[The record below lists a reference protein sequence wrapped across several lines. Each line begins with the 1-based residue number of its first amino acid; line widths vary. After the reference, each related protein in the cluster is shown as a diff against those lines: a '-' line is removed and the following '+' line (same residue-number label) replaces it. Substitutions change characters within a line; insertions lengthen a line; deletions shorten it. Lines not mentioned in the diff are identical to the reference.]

1 MTKRLAQQRR
11 CRYGMT
17 LVEMLVA
24 MTLTLMLMG
33 AVAQIFGMF
42 GKGLNGSRSVTE
54 LYERMRATG
63 HRLRQDLNGVTV
75 DTTVVPPVLAS
86 RNNGYFEYIE
96 GPETDRITFF
106 GGAPFNK
113 ANGAVS
119 GGTWT
124 GSPEPYLSQVGSDDR
139 LVGDIDDVLLFTTRS
154 GGEPFSGRVDSRNG
168 NLEGGSIRSPYAEVA
183 WFCRPTP
190 NTLNPR
196 TYTLYR
202 RQRLVMA
209 HPGAEPFVNTTAGGP
224 ATNTYGGP
232 PNTLPFTNWTDIYAK
247 TDVSCRRQG
256 AVVVPNC
263 LGDLTRRENRFLH
276 AQLFPFVFPHPLYA
290 YDPANHTFENTPARF
305 GEDVI
310 LTNVLAF
317 DVRIWDP
324 DAVIQGVPGMIA
336 TGGAAG
342 GSRLAVEP
350 GDNGYIAP
358 GDSAFPATGTPGYGS
373 TGVYVDLAWN
383 NAPGVAAVGVP
394 FPPAGTTPFQGL
406 GSRVSSAP
414 RNDTLP
420 YPTYDTWTDFYE
432 SNGVDDNANGI
443 IDDGTNGLDDNN
455 NGVIDE
461 AIEQETSPPYPAA
474 LQHSSGSSSGTGGIQ
489 VRIRCYEPASQQVR
503 QITILQ
509 QL

>member
-1 MTKRLAQQRR
+1 
-11 CRYGMT
+11 MT

-42 GKGLNGSRSVTE
+42 GRGLNGSRSVTE

-63 HRLRQDLNGVTV
+63 HRLREDLNGVTV
-75 DTTVVPPVLAS
+75 DTSSVPPVGAA

-96 GPETDRITFF
+96 GPETDRITYF
-106 GGAPFNK
+106 GGSAFNK
-113 ANGAVS
+113 ANGVVNS
-119 GGTWT
+119 VTGQWE
-124 GSPEPYLSQVGSDDR
+124 GSPEPYLTQVGSDDR

-154 GGEPFSGRVDSRNG
+154 SGELFSGRVDTRNG
-168 NLEGGSIRSPYAEVA
+168 NLEGGSIRSPYAEVI

-190 NTLNPR
+190 NTFNPR
-196 TYTLYR
+196 TYTLHR

-209 HPGAEPFVNTTAGGP
+209 HPGAEPFVNTMGAGP
-224 ATNTYGGP
+224 ATNTSGGA
-232 PNTLPFTNWTDIYAK
+232 PNTLPFTNWTDIYAS

-256 AVVVPNC
+256 SIVMPNC

-276 AQLFPFVFPHPLYA
+276 GNAFPFVFPHPLYA
-290 YDPANHTFENTPARF
+290 FDAANHTFENTPARF

-324 DAVIQGVPGMIA
+324 DALVQAVPA
-336 TGGAAG
+336 LVLTNRSAGA
-342 GSRLAVEP
+342 SRLAVEP

-358 GDSAFPATGTPGYGS
+358 GSPGFPSVGSPGYGS
-373 TGVYVDLAWN
+373 TGAYVDLAWN
-383 NAPGVAAVGVP
+383 GDPAVVAVGNP
-394 FPPAGTTPFQGL
+394 FPTPGATPFQGL
-406 GSRVSSAP
+406 GSRVSNAP
-414 RNDTLP
+414 RNDLLP

-432 SNGVDDNANGI
+432 TNGVDDNGNGI
-443 IDDGTNGLDDNN
+443 VDEGTNGIDDNGN
-455 NGVIDE
+455 NLVDE
-461 AIEQETSPPYPAA
+461 PIEQETSPPYPVA
-474 LQHSSGSSSGTGGIQ
+474 LQHSTGSASGTGGIQ
-489 VRIRCYEPASQQVR
+489 VRIRCYEPASRQIR